1 MMKYWLVS
9 ALLLSVVCTG
19 ANAQA
24 VQSGRV
30 VKYNGKE
37 EKTPLENV
45 NVSAVG
51 APAVQSAADGGF
63 SLQFRTLHAGDAI
76 QFRRVELSGYEVMN
90 AEALS
95 VARVAGTSDNAEGQE
110 PLVIVMCKSD
120 DLTRLRD
127 GYRGVAAARYQ
138 KQLDEAMDRLKDLKT
153 AGKLQQ
159 EEYDRKLDALEE
171 QFEAQMETLDT
182 YVDKFARIDLS
193 DLDEVEA
200 HVIALVQE
208 GKMDE
213 AIAQYEAMS
222 LTERLQQGVQEQ
234 RQLVQDVQKVD
245 DAIDRKQMEGQ
256 RIEQNIEKQKELK
269 ALKEEVN
276 QL

>member
-9 ALLLSVVCTG
+9 ALLLSAVCTG

-24 VQSGRV
+24 VQQGRV

-51 APAVQSAADGGF
+51 APAVQSGADGCF

-90 AEALS
+90 AEALAA
-95 VARVAGTSDNAEGQE
+95 ARVANTSANAVGPA
-110 PLVIVMCKSD
+110 PLVIVMCKSEE
-120 DLTRLRD
+120 LNRLRD
-127 GYRGVAAARYQ
+127 GYRDMATTRYQ
-138 KQLDEAMDRLKDLKT
+138 KQLEEAQTQLKHLK
-153 AGKLQQ
+153 AEGKMQQ
-159 EEYDRKLDALEE
+159 AEYDQKLDALEE
-171 QFEAQMETLDT
+171 QYEAQMQTLDT

-200 HVIALVQE
+200 SVIALVQE
-208 GKMDE
+208 GKIDE
-213 AIAQYEAMS
+213 AIAQYESMNLA
-222 LTERLQQGVQEQ
+222 ERLQQGVQQQ
-234 RQLVQDVQKVD
+234 RQLARDVQTVD
-245 DAIDRKQMEGQ
+245 EAIDRKKVEGQ
-256 RIEQNIEKQKELK
+256 RIEQNIEKQKKLSESIK
-269 ALKEEVN
+269 
-276 QL
+276 